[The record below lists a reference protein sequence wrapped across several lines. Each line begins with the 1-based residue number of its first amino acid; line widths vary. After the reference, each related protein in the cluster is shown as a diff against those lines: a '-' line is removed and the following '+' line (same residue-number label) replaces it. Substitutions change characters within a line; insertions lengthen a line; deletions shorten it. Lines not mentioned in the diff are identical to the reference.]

1 MNPGEVG
8 SAARTGAATTA
19 TRLAPRILGV
29 VLGAAAVAL
38 AAQAAIPLS
47 ITRVPLTLQPLA
59 VLVVGGLLGA
69 AGGAAALVL
78 YLAAGASGLPVFAG
92 GSGGA
97 LHLLGLTGGYL
108 LAFPV
113 AAALTG
119 WLCGQAG
126 GRVGGEAAG
135 QAGRRAVFITLLAC
149 AIGMLIIHVGG
160 VSQLG
165 ILTGDPG
172 AAFRL
177 GFLPFFTSDL
187 VKVGLAALIIL
198 ALRPRLRAIR

>member
-8 SAARTGAATTA
+8 SAARTGVATTA

-69 AGGAAALVL
+69 AGGASALVL

-92 GSGGA
+92 GSAGA
-97 LHLLGLTGGYL
+97 LHLLGPTGGYL

-113 AAALTG
+113 AAAVTG
-119 WLCGQAG
+119 WLCGRAG
-126 GRVGGEAAG
+126 G
-135 QAGRRAVFITLLAC
+135 QADRRTLVRTLLAS
-149 AIGMLIIHVGG
+149 AAGMLVIHVGG
-160 VSQLG
+160 VSQLA

-172 AAFRL
+172 AAVRL

-187 VKVGLAALIIL
+187 VKVGLAALVIL

>member
-8 SAARTGAATTA
+8 SAARTGVATTA

-38 AAQAAIPLS
+38 AAQVAIPLS

-69 AGGAAALVL
+69 AGGASALVL

-92 GSGGA
+92 GSAGA
-97 LHLLGLTGGYL
+97 LHLLGPTGGYL

-113 AAALTG
+113 AAAVTG
-119 WLCGQAG
+119 WLCGRAG
-126 GRVGGEAAG
+126 G
-135 QAGRRAVFITLLAC
+135 QAGRRAGGQAGGRAVLLTLMAC
-149 AIGMLIIHVGG
+149 VLGMLVIHVGG
-160 VSQLG
+160 VSQLA
-165 ILTGDPG
+165 ILTGDPA

-177 GFLPFFTSDL
+177 GFLPFFTNDL
-187 VKVGLAALIIL
+187 VKVGLAALVIL